1 MAAIQISDELDAEL
15 QLAADQL
22 GRTKDDLVHEA
33 LTACLEEKFTTHSDF
48 SDQQIARMKHSLAQL
63 DRNETVTGE
72 HVDKKF
78 ENWRTAR

>member
-63 DRNETVTGE
+63 DHNETVTGE

>member
-15 QLAADQL
+15 QLVADQL
-22 GRTKDDLVHEA
+22 GRTKDDLVQEA
-33 LTACLEEKFTTHSDF
+33 LTARLEEKFTTHSDL

-63 DRNETVTGE
+63 DHNETVTGE